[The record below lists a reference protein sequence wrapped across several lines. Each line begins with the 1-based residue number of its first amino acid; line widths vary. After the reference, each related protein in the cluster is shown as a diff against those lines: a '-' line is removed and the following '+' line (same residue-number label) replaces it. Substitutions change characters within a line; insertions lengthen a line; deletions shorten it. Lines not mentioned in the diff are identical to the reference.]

1 VLYRGAAELRTDF
14 RQQGVAV
21 IALNALQFDLDE
33 FVSMQRTVDFL
44 HHCRG
49 KAIAGDG
56 DDGLDMVG
64 SGPQVAALDG
74 RQFNHGI
81 ILTR

>member
-1 VLYRGAAELRTDF
+1 
-14 RQQGVAV
+14 
-21 IALNALQFDLDE
+21 
-33 FVSMQRTVDFL
+33 
-44 HHCRG
+44 
-49 KAIAGDG
+49 
-56 DDGLDMVG
+56 MVG